1 MDINAQLRA
10 SLIAQNL
17 PTPSTAFL
25 NTLNTRNPPPPLAS
39 LIASAKARILA
50 ADLTS
55 TTIDA
60 SLPSLPSGIED
71 PHTEETK
78 LSRNV
83 HVQVVDVENLSLS
96 RWEQI
101 EELEAIEKGER
112 TRGREVIRVTDEEG
126 DETTSQ
132 QARNVA
138 SAAANAVHRLVMQDR
153 TGKRVYAVELKRMPR
168 VGVGKTNIGE
178 KIMLKAGTVVARGTV
193 LLTPESCVLLGGRV
207 EAWHEK
213 WTEERMKRLKDAVGS
228 DRPT

>member
-17 PTPSTAFL
+17 PTPSTTFL
-25 NTLNTRNPPPPLAS
+25 NTLTTRNPPPPLAS

-50 ADLTS
+50 TDLTS

-71 PHTEETK
+71 PRTEETK
-78 LSRNV
+78 LPRNV

-112 TRGREVIRVTDEEG
+112 TRGREVIRVTDEDG

-138 SAAANAVHRLVMQDR
+138 SAAANAVHRLVVQDR
-153 TGKRVYAVELKRMPR
+153 AGKRIYAVELKRMQR

-213 WTEERMKRLKDAVGS
+213 WTKERMKRLKDTVGS
-228 DRPT
+228 DRPA